1 MLIKHKDFVSEIE
14 LNDIDTASQ
23 IGQALPIEASAQI
36 WQEEV
41 YFEIPV
47 TREQEKGVERVKQG
61 DVAYWP
67 PGRCFCV
74 FFGRT
79 QPVSA
84 VTVVGRVESNLERF
98 REVRGGDKLLL
109 DKD

>member
-1 MLIKHKDFVSEIE
+1 MRIKHKDFTAEIE
-14 LNDIDTASQ
+14 LNESGTAKA
-23 IGQALPIEASAQI
+23 IEQALPIEASAQI

-47 TREQEKGVERVKQG
+47 ALGREIGVERVEKG

-67 PGRCFCV
+67 PGKCFCV

-84 VTVVGRVESNLERF
+84 VTVIGRVKSGVERF
-98 REVRGGDKLLL
+98 RGVRGGDKISLVE
-109 DKD
+109 